1 MVVWWRRK
9 LSWSWNPFQ
18 NILSHKKFI
27 KSMCC
32 VESTVDNGMQF
43 KYCIVFL
50 CHLSRSKSWWKDFLY
65 KYWKYFF
72 QSFCRKIFF
81 AQKINLASFHPW
93 SLPQQ
98 PSKSIQVTV
107 TVVHLYTLSLS
118 HCALK
123 AEDLLFHMA
132 PPSMDRIWKCWE
144 IDFLLFEFTWTD
156 LNWFQRRPVSIVCS
170 SPSNLLLLFD
180 FLHTTRHCRAIL
192 LVFQMVSIGLF
203 VNLYKF

>member
-1 MVVWWRRK
+1 MKRFPLQVLK
-9 LSWSWNPFQ
+9 
-18 NILSHKKFI
+18 
-27 KSMCC
+27 
-32 VESTVDNGMQF
+32 
-43 KYCIVFL
+43 VFL
-50 CHLSRSKSWWKDFLY
+50 PKFLP
-65 KYWKYFF
+65 
-72 QSFCRKIFF
+72 QNLF
-81 AQKINLASFHPW
+81 AQKINLAS
-93 SLPQQ
+93 SQ

-192 LVFQMVSIGLF
+192 LVFQMVSIGFNWFEIICINFNWSSL
-203 VNLYKF
+203 VWLATSSKQLKPIETN